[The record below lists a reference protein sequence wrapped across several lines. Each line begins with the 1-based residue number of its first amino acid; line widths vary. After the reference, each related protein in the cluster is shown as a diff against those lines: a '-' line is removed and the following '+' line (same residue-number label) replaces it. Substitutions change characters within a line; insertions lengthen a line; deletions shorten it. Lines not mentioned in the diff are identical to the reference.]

1 MRPAHLPLL
10 TTLVFEGSVFSADS
24 QENSRLRETVH
35 APLLA
40 RLFDTRPGIY
50 RNRTH
55 DASFDQRVT
64 RNRHPGECARRQF
77 TPDSGRPVYLPN
89 IGRDDIASVRNLFS
103 LSNVELPPDDR
114 EAFDQS
120 TRLLRRDFVKKPKF
134 HQCPH
139 RESNELWGL
148 F

>member
-35 APLLA
+35 TPLLA
-40 RLFDTRPGIY
+40 RLFDPRPGIY

-89 IGRDDIASVRNLFS
+89 IGRDDIALLGTYLAF
-103 LSNVELPPDDR
+103 LMSNCHLTLEKHSISQR
-114 EAFDQS
+114 GF
-120 TRLLRRDFVKKPKF
+120 
-134 HQCPH
+134 
-139 RESNELWGL
+139 
-148 F
+148 